1 MNELLYNTIS
11 DVVKKSS
18 ELRSNLETTMSK
30 GKPWPQTSMNAGLGD
45 SSGFLSPLLISPCKE
60 FATDSSLSKDAKD
73 SKPAIKKVINYE
85 YEDWLGQK
93 ITSNGLIPL
102 TTSERFD
109 GSTVL
114 PKKDDKSPYSTRDH
128 YLIFNDNATD
138 YFKHGLQVL
147 NDLNPI
153 ENPVNGSSNMRLDN
167 FKSTPFENNDP
178 VMYGFEIVIDTLNS
192 PLLNGSVTDFI
203 TRYQSIAEIG
213 SRGAIYQDF
222 KHQFIK
228 FFKTNGKLNIVDDA
242 VKLSTN
248 RTNYA
253 NTDGQNKFYQ
263 PWRSAYMAYYL
274 TKVDGLD
281 LLSENNTAS
290 TKKYLTDYRKDV
302 IKLTFNEDVSSSIG
316 TLAHL
321 YKLLYWS
328 KPNGKNLIPENLLR
342 FNCEIIVSEL
352 RNFNRVVK
360 SNGELTVL
368 KDNLSRYVYSLK
380 ECQFYFNTNPHDNS
394 IDMSEPKLFDNYTIE
409 FDYKFSSN
417 KFERFLEKTPS
428 DPGIGTGRYSGY
440 NNGTMWKVSKDR
452 GNTGTNIEVPKFF
465 TSGNNSFRQNGVE
478 SPFVLMKYGNNY
490 KDDAVG
496 STVDEKVENQ
506 DASDSSIKTDIEAIK
521 ASSLNPKNGEKAFTL
536 AKEVA
541 SKSDILNNTK
551 TIFKDIGN
559 RSKNYIERL
568 KDSTVKNVKNE
579 ISKLVN
585 NRVNLLSRTI
595 NKLGIGLVGSKGVRP
610 PNNVYIPDKGALGN
624 ALTNVSDRFFYD
636 VRNELTDFAGDTL
649 SSFLNN
655 GINSFKKK

>member
-1 MNELLYNTIS
+1 
-11 DVVKKSS
+11 
-18 ELRSNLETTMSK
+18 
-30 GKPWPQTSMNAGLGD
+30 
-45 SSGFLSPLLISPCKE
+45 
-60 FATDSSLSKDAKD
+60 
-73 SKPAIKKVINYE
+73 
-85 YEDWLGQK
+85 
-93 ITSNGLIPL
+93 
-102 TTSERFD
+102 
-109 GSTVL
+109 
-114 PKKDDKSPYSTRDH
+114 
-128 YLIFNDNATD
+128 
-138 YFKHGLQVL
+138 
-147 NDLNPI
+147 
-153 ENPVNGSSNMRLDN
+153 
-167 FKSTPFENNDP
+167 
-178 VMYGFEIVIDTLNS
+178 
-192 PLLNGSVTDFI
+192 
-203 TRYQSIAEIG
+203 
-213 SRGAIYQDF
+213 
-222 KHQFIK
+222 
-228 FFKTNGKLNIVDDA
+228 
-242 VKLSTN
+242 
-248 RTNYA
+248 
-253 NTDGQNKFYQ
+253 
-263 PWRSAYMAYYL
+263 
-274 TKVDGLD
+274 
-281 LLSENNTAS
+281 
-290 TKKYLTDYRKDV
+290 
-302 IKLTFNEDVSSSIG
+302 
-316 TLAHL
+316 
-321 YKLLYWS
+321 
-328 KPNGKNLIPENLLR
+328 
-342 FNCEIIVSEL
+342 
-352 RNFNRVVK
+352 
-360 SNGELTVL
+360 
-368 KDNLSRYVYSLK
+368 
-380 ECQFYFNTNPHDNS
+380 
-394 IDMSEPKLFDNYTIE
+394 MSEPKLFDNYTIE

-440 NNGTMWKVSKDR
+440 NNGAMWKVSKDR

>member
-1 MNELLYNTIS
+1 MDELNNIIN
-11 DVVKKSS
+11 DVAKKSGD
-18 ELRSNLETTMSK
+18 LRSNLETIMAK
-30 GKPWPQTSMNAGLGD
+30 GKPWPQTSMNAGLGN
-45 SSGFLSPLLISPCKE
+45 SSGFLSPLLISPSKE
-60 FATDSSLSKDAKD
+60 YSTDSSLSTDIKDQ
-73 SKPAIKKVINYE
+73 KPAVKKVVNYE

-93 ITSNGLIPL
+93 ITTDGLIPL
-102 TTSERFD
+102 TTSDRFD
-109 GSTVL
+109 GSKVL
-114 PKKDDKSPYSTRDH
+114 PKRDIDKSPYSMRDH

-138 YFKHGLQVL
+138 YFKHGLQVI
-147 NDLNPI
+147 NELNPI
-153 ENPVNGSSNMRLDN
+153 ENPANGSSTMRLNN

-178 VMYGFEIVIDTLNS
+178 VMYGFEIVIDTLSS
-192 PLLNGSVTDFI
+192 PLLNGSISDFI
-203 TRYQSIAEIG
+203 TRYQSIAEVG
-213 SRGAIYQDF
+213 ARGAIYQDF

-228 FFKTNGKLNIVDDA
+228 FFKTNGKLNIVDES

-253 NTDGQNKFYQ
+253 STDGQNNLYQ

-302 IKLTFNEDVSSSIG
+302 IKLTFNEDVSGSIG

-328 KPNGKNLIPENLLR
+328 KPNGKNIIPENLLR

-352 RNFNRVVK
+352 RNFSRVVK
-360 SNGELTVL
+360 SNGDLTVI

-394 IDMSEPKLFDNYTIE
+394 IDMSDPKLFDNYSVE
-409 FDYKFSSN
+409 FDYKYSTT

-428 DPGIGTGRYSGY
+428 DPEIGTGRYSGY
-440 NNGTMWKVSKDR
+440 NNGAMWKVSKDR
-452 GNTGTNIEVPKFF
+452 GNTGTNIEVPKFY
-465 TSGNNSFRQNGVE
+465 TAGNNSFRQNGVE
-478 SPFVLMKYGNNY
+478 APFVLNKYGANY
-490 KDDAVG
+490 KNDAVG
-496 STVDEKVENQ
+496 SSVDEKVANQ
-506 DASDSSIKTDIEAIK
+506 DAVNASQKTDIETLK
-521 ASSLNPKNGEKAFTL
+521 ASSLNSKNSENLFNMGR
-536 AKEVA
+536 EVS
-541 SKSDILNNTK
+541 SKSDILNNAK
-551 TIFKDIGN
+551 TTFKDSVSN
-559 RSKNYIERL
+559 NKNYIERL

-579 ISKLVN
+579 IAKLVN

-595 NKLGIGLVGSKGVRP
+595 NKLGIGLVGGKGVRP
-610 PNNVYIPDKGALGN
+610 PNNVYTQDQGALGN

-649 SSFLNN
+649 SNFLNN